1 MSIHFQPLPNA
12 FELFG
17 LDFMVD
23 AEGTTWLMEVNAFP
37 DFAQTGGELQDLV
50 KGLMEGVV
58 DVAIKPFFGVEE
70 DGKRLQGDAGL
81 VQVLDIDLGKR

>member
-37 DFAQTGGELQDLV
+37 DFAQTGDELQDLV
-50 KGLMEGVV
+50 KNLMEDVV
-58 DVAIKPFFGVEE
+58 DVAIKPFFRVEE
-70 DGKRLQGDAGL
+70 GSKSSGDKDGL
-81 VQVLDIDLGKR
+81 VEILNIDLGKH